1 MFFIKKYKVV
11 LCKCNAN
18 CIVLDSVF
26 ESCRGAD
33 SLSTRGHVHYLG
45 GPRSLARSDGQMGCP
60 VRSVI

>member
-26 ESCRGAD
+26 ESCRGAV
-33 SLSTRGHVHYLG
+33 SLQGSCAFPG
-45 GPRSLARSDGQMGCP
+45 GP
-60 VRSVI
+60 